1 MILILDNMKFLS
13 TGIASVVI
21 YISLLTES
29 NEKVGYLLSRALFIS
44 GWILMGFSIG
54 GIPSFNTKSLL
65 AYSGTVGIIYSA
77 YVAKYGILSKNEVT
91 AMMVISWLLV
101 CASTGINKEN
111 LSIQLA
117 SFAFLNIVI
126 GALNDDYKQSSGTI
140 LIALLSLVFANS
152 LGNS

>member
-54 GIPSFNTKSLL
+54 GIP
-65 AYSGTVGIIYSA
+65 YSGTVGIIYSA